1 MTVIDLTT
9 DVGKVRLLIGDRDVS
24 NLFFSDAE
32 ISAYLGM
39 SGSSV
44 KRAAADALD
53 TMASDQAFVLKQ
65 VSLLDI
71 STNGPS
77 VAAAL
82 REHADRLRKEADAA
96 DAGDGDLFDFA
107 ELNVNA
113 FQGREIIV
121 NKWLRGAA

>member
-9 DVGKVRLLIGDRDVS
+9 DVGKVRLLIDDRDVS

-32 ISAYLGM
+32 ISAYLEM
-39 SGSSV
+39 SEGIR
-44 KRAAADALD
+44 RAAADALD

-96 DAGDGDLFDFA
+96 DAGEGELFDFA

>member
-1 MTVIDLTT
+1 MTIDLTT
-9 DVGKVRLLIGDRDVS
+9 DVGKVRLIIGDRDES

-32 ISAYLGM
+32 ISAYLEM

-71 STNGPS
+71 STNGPA
-77 VAAAL
+77 VARAL
-82 REHADRLRKEADAA
+82 REHADRLRTDADAA
-96 DAGDGDLFDFA
+96 DAGDGELFDFA
-107 ELNVNA
+107 ELNTNA
-113 FQGREIIV
+113 FQSREILI
-121 NKWLRGAA
+121 NRWLRDAA

>member
-32 ISAYLGM
+32 ISAYLEM
-39 SGSSV
+39 SEGIR
-44 KRAAADALD
+44 RAAADALD

>member
-32 ISAYLGM
+32 ISAYLEM
-39 SGSSV
+39 SEGIR
-44 KRAAADALD
+44 RAAADALD

-71 STNGPS
+71 STNGPA
-77 VAAAL
+77 VARAL
-82 REHADRLRKEADAA
+82 RDHADRLRKEADAA
-96 DAGDGDLFDFA
+96 DAGDGELFDFA